1 MNDVDVAIF
10 LNEGVEEVSGIVD
23 EHERGVEVDFL
34 DRLFDSFSVLWRN
47 AGWGLLLDDGDLC
60 LRDGDLSRRLA
71 WNADWGLRLRD
82 GDLSRRLAWNA
93 DWGLCLR
100 DGNLSRRLAWNGR
113 DLAGWLARDVGE
125 LRRGR
130 RELCQRWRFDDGGGE
145 IARLSAMSPRTEAG
159 GVCAIAARCD
169 GVIMHR
175 VDASLRRRASES
187 VVWGI
192 GHGTHQGGCFESCR
206 RCSDG
211 GSRRL
216 TRWDVS
222 WRTWRCLRSTH
233 PSRERLGDGR
243 AWRMSLLGF

>member
-82 GDLSRRLAWNA
+82 G
-93 DWGLCLR
+93 
-100 DGNLSRRLAWNGR
+100 NLSRRLAWNGR

-125 LRRGR
+125 LRRWR

-145 IARLSAMSPRTEAG
+145 IARLSTMSPRTEAG

-175 VDASLRRRASES
+175 VDASLRR
-187 VVWGI
+187 
-192 GHGTHQGGCFESCR
+192 
-206 RCSDG
+206 
-211 GSRRL
+211 
-216 TRWDVS
+216 
-222 WRTWRCLRSTH
+222 
-233 PSRERLGDGR
+233 
-243 AWRMSLLGF
+243 